1 MKKIAI
7 SLITVL
13 TVFTS
18 CSKEDD
24 NGINRLSRTIRY
36 ELTGNFTGNNII
48 TAYTTASGGTI
59 TEQIVSLPWTKE
71 ITFDAGVSGA
81 NITIS
86 GAGGIAG
93 QQATLI
99 VKKGGNPVGS
109 PTTATADAGGTFT
122 IAAPVVVFKRI

>member
-7 SLITVL
+7 ALIIVL
-13 TVFTS
+13 TVFSS
-18 CSKEDD
+18 CSKDDD
-24 NGINRLSRTIRY
+24 NGINLSSRSIRY

-59 TEQIVSLPWTKE
+59 TEQITSLPWTKE
-71 ITFDAGVSGA
+71 ITFDAGVSGS

-86 GAGGIAG
+86 GAGGMEG

-109 PTTATADAGGTFT
+109 PTTATVDARGIFT
-122 IAAPVVVFKRI
+122 IVGPVVVF

>member
-1 MKKIAI
+1 MKKLAIAF
-7 SLITVL
+7 ITAL
-13 TVFTS
+13 SVFTS
-18 CSKEDD
+18 CSKD
-24 NGINRLSRTIRY
+24 NVTNNSSRTIRY

-48 TAYTTASGGTI
+48 IAYTTASGGTI

-109 PTTATADAGGTFT
+109 PTTATADARGTLT
-122 IAAPVVVFKRI
+122 IAGPVVVF